1 MLANHDQAIN
11 CFQNRRRTIFGL
23 KVIVKK
29 IILKKK
35 VENWNNEKEIDE
47 ARLQYYSNKFG
58 SIMASTIKG
67 NVLS

>member
-1 MLANHDQAIN
+1 MKGNLNK
-11 CFQNRRRTIFGL
+11 FQEEEI
-23 KVIVKK
+23 KK
-29 IILKKK
+29 Q

-58 SIMASTIKG
+58 SIIASTIKG